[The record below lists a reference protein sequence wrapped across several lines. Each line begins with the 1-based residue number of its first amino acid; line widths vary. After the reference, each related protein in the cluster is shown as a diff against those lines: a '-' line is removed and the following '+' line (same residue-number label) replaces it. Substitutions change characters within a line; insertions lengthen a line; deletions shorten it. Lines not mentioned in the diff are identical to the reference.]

1 MQRTFVI
8 GVRVAVSLA
17 LALLVAPRALRAQSG
32 KAAVVIP
39 AGELKWMDNAAVK
52 GARLAVLW
60 GDPKTGGYGAIKKV
74 PAGFK
79 FGAHTHTSDQQVI
92 VISGSL
98 NVIIE
103 DGPSRAFGPGSYA
116 SIPGGKVHT
125 ADCAAGAECVYFEQQ
140 PGASDLKPVV
150 KK

>member
-79 FGAHTHTSDQQVI
+79 FGAHTHTSDFFELPLPVA
-92 VISGSL
+92 V
-98 NVIIE
+98 
-103 DGPSRAFGPGSYA
+103 DPS
-116 SIPGGKVHT
+116 HT
-125 ADCAAGAECVYFEQQ
+125 H
-140 PGASDLKPVV
+140 DLARRH
-150 KK
+150 